1 MTYII
6 KSLRSILGLDVLQ
19 EEIEKLKIEN
29 ESLKSTLK
37 EHEQGI
43 AYVAVLQTR
52 MLKDVLYLVQVIN
65 SSTKQKSF
73 VGTKKA
79 NDDLIN

>member
-19 EEIEKLKIEN
+19 DEIEKLKIEN